1 MSRFLA
7 YVQVKTDRA
16 LPAPRSRLPSVM
28 LSEQC
33 EYLTKQANCF
43 VSVLLIYKS
52 GTIYVT
58 AA

>member
-7 YVQVKTDRA
+7 YVSVKTDRA

-28 LSEQC
+28 LSELC
-33 EYLTKQANCF
+33 EYLTKPIKCF
-43 VSVLLIYKS
+43 VAVWLIYKFGQIS
-52 GTIYVT
+52 VT